1 MMQYPITFPNDGHDR
16 WHFYMN
22 IDNRKVTLTKYISYY
37 LMVCYTVPLGP
48 VHCLNKLSQQWIVD
62 QYCNIELGRLTI
74 LKHNQKALW
83 ADLYTG
89 LVDSKVQDDLELGRL
104 TILKHNQ
111 KALWAD
117 LYTGLVDSKVQDDL
131 EQTGHL
137 IILLPGYTF
146 GPWYMHQQYQEA
158 MVLVWKYGMPTLFII
173 MTADTY
179 WPKVLREL
187 KPGQIPQDQP
197 DILCRVFNLRKKQ
210 LLLDIEERLFGP
222 IKA

>member
-62 QYCNIELGRLTI
+62 QYCNI
-74 LKHNQKALW
+74 
-83 ADLYTG
+83 
-89 LVDSKVQDDLELGRL
+89 ELGRL